1 MQHHRIM
8 NLITVEV
15 GGINTFAPLP
25 IITSQM
31 ATELGLH
38 DGAGVGRSVPRLQMF
53 LPFIYGVKPYPSA
66 ISDNS
71 GNITCCTYVESPAQL
86 EDFFREEAAKM
97 G

>member
-1 MQHHRIM
+1 M

-15 GGINTFAPLP
+15 GGINTFTNLP
-25 IITSQM
+25 TVTGEVE
-31 ATELGLH
+31 TELGLL

-86 EDFFREEAAKM
+86 EEFFREEAAKM

>member
-1 MQHHRIM
+1 M

-25 IITSQM
+25 VVTGQK
-31 ATELGLH
+31 TGLGLL
-38 DGAGVGRSVPRLQMF
+38 DGSGVDRSVPKLQMF

-71 GNITCCTYVESPAQL
+71 GNMTCCTYVESPATL
-86 EDFFREEAAKM
+86 EEFFREEAVKL